1 MDSSLYLICS
11 WVAAI
16 SFLTILATLLFMV
29 YKKNRSVTAS
39 FSPPNW
45 KHQSYCEPS
54 LHLVEMEPSLD
65 SDEGNMDNCEPEQRL
80 EAFISRFNSE
90 LRKQRQEHIIT
101 NEDLKEKLYTS
112 ERASQGSSSGG
123 LPAVYIYCA
132 NTLQYSFA
140 SHLSMGFHRKG
151 IYASANSNET
161 LDVMEGAS
169 ASVVVFSKNYL
180 SSPSCLDKL
189 VRVLQCRRK
198 SGQLVV
204 PVFYDVSPSNVEVQ
218 EQESVDRISA
228 LQELREFT
236 GYQFREG
243 CSECELV
250 EEIVKDVYEKL
261 LPAEQIGISLRLLEI
276 EHLLCKQPWGIRR
289 LGIWGMPG
297 IGKTTLAKAVFDQIS
312 GGYEAFFFIKH
323 FDKAFNEKGLHCLLE
338 EHFGNILMDLPRVC
352 SSITRPSFPG
362 DILSKKRT
370 LVVLDDVQN
379 PLVAESFLGGFH
391 WFGPGSLIIIT
402 SRDKQVFRHCQIN
415 HVYEVQSLNEN
426 EALQLFSHH
435 AIGENIREKKFMK
448 LSMEVIDYAS
458 GNPLALSYY
467 GKELKGKKLSE
478 MRTTFLKHK
487 LRTPYKIQD
496 LFKRSYEA
504 LNDSEKNIFLDI
516 ACFFKGENVDYV
528 MQLLEGCGFLPH
540 IGIDVLVE
548 KCLVTI
554 SENRVKMHR
563 IIQDFGREIIN
574 GEVVQIERRRRLWEP
589 WTIKFLLEDDKLK
602 ANVKSTYTR
611 PLGTVDIEGIFLDA
625 SNLSFDVKSGA
636 FKHMLSLRFLKIYC
650 SSYEKDSRVLLPKG
664 LDSLP
669 YELRLLH
676 WENYPLKS
684 LPQKFDPCHL
694 VELNLSYSQLQKLW
708 GGTKNL
714 KMLKVVRL
722 CHSQQLT
729 DINDLCKAQD
739 LELLDLQ
746 GCTQL
751 QSFPAMGQ
759 LRLLRVV
766 NLSGCTEIRSFPE
779 VSPNI
784 KELHLQGTG
793 IRELPVS
800 TVTLS
805 SQVKLNRE
813 LSNLL
818 TEFPGVSDVINH
830 ERLTSLIKPVSAN
843 QHLGKLVRLN
853 MKDCVHLTSLPD
865 MADLELLQVLD
876 LSGCSNLNDIQG
888 FPRNLEELYLAG
900 TAIKE
905 FPQLPLSLEILNA
918 HGCVSLISIPI
929 GFEQL
934 PRYYTFSNCFGLSE
948 KVVNI
953 FVKNALTNVERLA
966 REYHQQQKLNKS
978 LAFSFIGPSP
988 AGENL
993 TFDMQPGSSVIIQ
1006 LGSSWRDTLG
1016 VAVLV
1021 QVTFSK
1027 DYCEASGGFNVT
1039 CVCRWKDKDYVS
1051 HKREKDFHC
1060 WPPEEEGVSK
1070 DHTFVFCDLD
1080 IHPGACEENDTGI
1093 LADLVVFEFFTVNKQ
1108 KKLLDES
1115 CTVTKCGVYVIT
1127 AADRDTSPNMTP
1139 SFDYLQELSDN
1150 DARNV
1155 YDGLDE
1161 DERTL
1166 FLYIA
1171 CLFNDEEAY
1180 LLAPLSN
1187 GLEISSG
1194 IKILTDKSLIH
1205 ISPYGVL
1212 VREGLLQK
1220 IGMEMIN
1227 RRRQAQALTNLADI
1241 AGVDSRKWDNNANMI
1256 ENLPHSFKMHSSM
1269 CLALKKLVD
1278 RVMKIF
1284 PEIEA
1289 ARPGSST
1296 AIQPLN
1302 EALEKAKLLLQY
1314 CSESSK
1320 LYMAVTGDDI
1330 LTRGSRSKKLL
1341 EQSLADIRTMV
1352 PTALAIQIL
1361 EVLQDLKSTE
1371 LSLESSEEEAGKDI
1385 RELMRQSTSSSVSSD
1400 EIRDFHFAALKLQLS
1415 TPEAVA
1421 VERRSL
1427 KSLYGKLGECEG
1439 NKRQILKYLLCLLK
1453 KHEKIIW
1460 RDHKDNS
1467 LTLHQSSNDSVC
1479 AGVADAGCS
1488 EEYNATL
1495 PEHFKC
1501 PLSLTVMYD
1510 PVIISSGHTFERM
1523 SIQKW
1528 FECNDSCPVSKRILD
1543 DFTLQSNVAMKDQ
1556 ISKWCSKKGLDV
1568 QDPAM
1573 KHVNASHNLDFSI
1586 PSFSSPLYNISD
1598 LSCFRSSDISSSF
1611 STESETEIR
1620 DSTHSEWEIE
1630 PLCELSKLPW
1640 NAQVKVVQDV
1650 RSLFEQDSKAARSMS
1665 PSKFIEPLVTF
1676 LKNAHERN
1684 GTDVVKDGLELL
1696 LTFLSGNRRAIDSL
1710 GEEVFEMLCVFLGSE
1725 LVAEETLNV
1734 LEVLSNHPHSL
1745 SKITST
1751 GSLSCLLKIAESGA
1765 ENLQEQAMIT
1775 LKKLCSSNEIC
1786 LEMVSLGFVQ
1796 KLTSFLQQNVFSKHS
1811 IIMLKNLCNTEKG
1824 RVCVTETP
1832 GCLASISDLLDSNV
1846 SEEVENAISI
1856 LLQLCVEKIEYCYLV
1871 VREGLNIYSS
1881 LLLISN
1887 NGTEEAKVGASELLR
1902 ALEEVEEV
1910 EEEEESST
1918 PQEEATTSQVVTH
1931 QEPITKPSPKNS
1943 GLFGLS
1949 FSISK
1954 KKIKL

>member
-1 MDSSLYLICS
+1 MDSSF
-11 WVAAI
+11 
-16 SFLTILATLLFMV
+16 FLLSTCAVIIGFFTIFVKV
-29 YKKNRSVTAS
+29 YKKFRSKPQIAS
-39 FSPPNW
+39 SPSPNW
-45 KHQSYCEPS
+45 KPQVSASSTPS
-54 LHLVEMEPSLD
+54 NDFQGISNESQLH
-65 SDEGNMDNCEPEQRL
+65 
-80 EAFISRFNSE
+80 
-90 LRKQRQEHIIT
+90 
-101 NEDLKEKLYTS
+101 
-112 ERASQGSSSGG
+112 
-123 LPAVYIYCA
+123 AVYIFCA
-132 NTLQYSFA
+132 DTLQYSFA
-140 SHLSMGFHRKG
+140 SHLSVDFRRKNF
-151 IYASANSNET
+151 ATFVNCNRT
-161 LDVMEGAS
+161 LDVIEGAS
-169 ASVVVFSKNYL
+169 ASVIVFSKDCL
-180 SSPSCLDKL
+180 SSASYLDKL
-189 VRVLQCRRK
+189 VTILQCQRK
-198 SGQLVV
+198 NNMLVV
-204 PVFYDVSPSNVEVQ
+204 PVFYGISPADVAVPE
-218 EQESVDRISA
+218 EHESADRISA
-228 LQELREFT
+228 LKELRDLPVH
-236 GYQFREG
+236 QSRE
-243 CSECELV
+243 ECNECQVV
-250 EEIVKDVYEKL
+250 EEIVSDVYEKL
-261 LPAEQIGISLRLLEI
+261 FSKEQIGIKSRLLEI
-276 EHLLCKQPWGIRR
+276 EQYLCKQPKGNIRR
-289 LGIWGMPG
+289 IGIWGMPG

-312 GGYEAFFFIKH
+312 GGYEASCFIKH
-323 FDKAFNEKGLHCLLE
+323 FDKAFHEKGLYGLLE
-338 EHFGNILMDLPRVC
+338 DHFGKLLKELSRVGAKL
-352 SSITRPSFPG
+352 R
-362 DILSKKRT
+362 KKRT
-370 LVVLDDVQN
+370 LVVLDDVHN
-379 PLVAESFLGGFH
+379 SGFAESFLRGFR
-391 WFGPGSLIIIT
+391 WFGPGSIVIVI
-402 SRDKQVFRHCQIN
+402 SRDKQVFRLCQIN

-426 EALQLFSHH
+426 EALELFSQR
-435 AIGENIREKKFMK
+435 AFGEGIRDQNLPKP
-448 LSMEVIDYAS
+448 SMEMIDYAN
-458 GNPLALSYY
+458 GNPFALSCY
-467 GKELKGKKLSE
+467 GNELKGMKLSE
-478 MRTTFLKHK
+478 METTFLELKR
-487 LRTPYKIQD
+487 RTTYKIHD
-496 LFKRSYEA
+496 LFKSSYDT
-504 LNDSEKNIFLDI
+504 LNDKEKNIFLDI
-516 ACFFKGENVDYV
+516 ACFFNGENVDYV

-540 IGIDVLVE
+540 VGIDVLVE
-548 KCLVTI
+548 KSLVTI
-554 SENRVKMHR
+554 SDKRVKMHR

-574 GEVVQIERRRRLWEP
+574 GEAVEMEQRRRLWEP
-589 WTIKFLLEDDKLK
+589 STIKFLLEGEKLK
-602 ANVKSTYTR
+602 AKEDVNATYTH
-611 PLGTVDIEGIFLDA
+611 PLGTEDIEAIFLDA
-625 SNLSFDVKSGA
+625 SNLSFDVNSAA
-636 FKHMLSLRFLKIYC
+636 FEDMLSLRFLKIYC
-650 SSYEKDSRVLLPKG
+650 SSYEKDSRVRLPKG
-664 LDSLP
+664 LEALSN
-669 YELRLLH
+669 ELRLLH

-684 LPQKFDPCHL
+684 LPQDFDPCHL

-729 DINDLCKAQD
+729 DISDLCKAQD
-739 LELLDLQ
+739 LEVLDLR

-751 QSFPAMGQ
+751 QNCPAMGQ
-759 LRLLRVV
+759 LRHLRVV
-766 NLSGCTEIRSFPE
+766 NLSGCTGIRSFPE

-784 KELHLQGTG
+784 EELYLQGTD
-793 IRELPVS
+793 I
-800 TVTLS
+800 
-805 SQVKLNRE
+805 LNPE
-813 LSNLL
+813 Q
-818 TEFPGVSDVINH
+818 
-830 ERLTSLIKPVSAN
+830 LTSLIKPVSAN

-853 MKDCVHLTSLPD
+853 MKDCVHLKSLPD
-865 MADLELLQVLD
+865 MADLESLQVLD
-876 LSGCSNLNDIQG
+876 LSGCSKLSVIQG
-888 FPRNLEELYLAG
+888 FPRNLKELYLGG
-900 TAIKE
+900 TAIE
-905 FPQLPLSLEILNA
+905 ELPQIPLGLEILNA
-918 HGCVSLISIPI
+918 HGQH
-929 GFEQL
+929 FW
-934 PRYYTFSNCFGLSE
+934 
-948 KVVNI
+948 
-953 FVKNALTNVERLA
+953 
-966 REYHQQQKLNKS
+966 EY
-978 LAFSFIGPSP
+978 
-988 AGENL
+988 L
-993 TFDMQPGSSVIIQ
+993 TFDIPSGSSVIIQ
-1006 LGSSWRDTLG
+1006 LGQNTLG
-1016 VAVLV
+1016 ISVLV

-1039 CVCRWKDKDYVS
+1039 CVCRWKDKNYVS

-1171 CLFNDEEAY
+1171 CLFNDEEAD

-1918 PQEEATTSQVVTH
+1918 PQGEATTSLVVTH

-1954 KKIKL
+1954 KKKKKIKL

>member
-1 MDSSLYLICS
+1 RHT
-11 WVAAI
+11 
-16 SFLTILATLLFMV
+16 LT
-29 YKKNRSVTAS
+29 
-39 FSPPNW
+39 
-45 KHQSYCEPS
+45 PS
-54 LHLVEMEPSLD
+54 
-65 SDEGNMDNCEPEQRL
+65 Q
-80 EAFISRFNSE
+80 
-90 LRKQRQEHIIT
+90 
-101 NEDLKEKLYTS
+101 
-112 ERASQGSSSGG
+112 SSS
-123 LPAVYIYCA
+123 
-132 NTLQYSFA
+132 
-140 SHLSMGFHRKG
+140 
-151 IYASANSNET
+151 
-161 LDVMEGAS
+161 
-169 ASVVVFSKNYL
+169 
-180 SSPSCLDKL
+180 
-189 VRVLQCRRK
+189 
-198 SGQLVV
+198 
-204 PVFYDVSPSNVEVQ
+204 
-218 EQESVDRISA
+218 
-228 LQELREFT
+228 
-236 GYQFREG
+236 
-243 CSECELV
+243 
-250 EEIVKDVYEKL
+250 
-261 LPAEQIGISLRLLEI
+261 ISLKDS
-276 EHLLCKQPWGIRR
+276 CK
-289 LGIWGMPG
+289 
-297 IGKTTLAKAVFDQIS
+297 
-312 GGYEAFFFIKH
+312 Y
-323 FDKAFNEKGLHCLLE
+323 
-338 EHFGNILMDLPRVC
+338 NI
-352 SSITRPSFPG
+352 
-362 DILSKKRT
+362 
-370 LVVLDDVQN
+370 
-379 PLVAESFLGGFH
+379 
-391 WFGPGSLIIIT
+391 IIIT

-415 HVYEVQSLNEN
+415 HVYEVQSLNAN

-487 LRTPYKIQD
+487 L
-496 LFKRSYEA
+496 
-504 LNDSEKNIFLDI
+504 
-516 ACFFKGENVDYV
+516 
-528 MQLLEGCGFLPH
+528 H
-540 IGIDVLVE
+540 
-548 KCLVTI
+548 
-554 SENRVKMHR
+554 
-563 IIQDFGREIIN
+563 
-574 GEVVQIERRRRLWEP
+574 
-589 WTIKFLLEDDKLK
+589 DKLK
-602 ANVKSTYTR
+602 ADVKSTYTR
-611 PLGTVDIEGIFLDA
+611 PL
-625 SNLSFDVKSGA
+625 
-636 FKHMLSLRFLKIYC
+636 
-650 SSYEKDSRVLLPKG
+650 
-664 LDSLP
+664 
-669 YELRLLH
+669 
-676 WENYPLKS
+676 
-684 LPQKFDPCHL
+684 
-694 VELNLSYSQLQKLW
+694 
-708 GGTKNL
+708 NL

-830 ERLTSLIKPVSAN
+830 ERLTSLIKPVSSN

-993 TFDMQPGSSVIIQ
+993 TFDMQPGSSVVIQ

-1127 AADRDTSPNMTP
+1127 AAERDTSPNMTP

-1385 RELMRQSTSSSVSSD
+1385 RELMRQSTSSSD

-1523 SIQKW
+1523 WIQKW

-1734 LEVLSNHPHSL
+1734 LEVLSNHPHRL

-1796 KLTSFLQQNVFSKHS
+1796 KLTSFLQQNVFSKYS

-1902 ALEEVEEV
+1902 ALEEVEE
-1910 EEEEESST
+1910 EESST
-1918 PQEEATTSQVVTH
+1918 PGGETTSLKWCRRDKRLDWKSLATL
-1931 QEPITKPSPKNS
+1931 SKNMKAMES
-1943 GLFGLS
+1943 LEVYSTLAHWETVLRGGLFRPRQGDEQES
-1949 FSISK
+1949 SR
-1954 KKIKL
+1954 

>member
-1 MDSSLYLICS
+1 
-11 WVAAI
+11 
-16 SFLTILATLLFMV
+16 
-29 YKKNRSVTAS
+29 
-39 FSPPNW
+39 
-45 KHQSYCEPS
+45 
-54 LHLVEMEPSLD
+54 MEPSLD

-101 NEDLKEKLYTS
+101 NEDLKAS
-112 ERASQGSSSGG
+112 SQGSSSGG

-1302 EALEKAKLLLQY
+1302 EA
-1314 CSESSK
+1314 
-1320 LYMAVTGDDI
+1320 
-1330 LTRGSRSKKLL
+1330 
-1341 EQSLADIRTMV
+1341 
-1352 PTALAIQIL
+1352 
-1361 EVLQDLKSTE
+1361 
-1371 LSLESSEEEAGKDI
+1371 
-1385 RELMRQSTSSSVSSD
+1385 
-1400 EIRDFHFAALKLQLS
+1400 
-1415 TPEAVA
+1415 
-1421 VERRSL
+1421 
-1427 KSLYGKLGECEG
+1427 
-1439 NKRQILKYLLCLLK
+1439 
-1453 KHEKIIW
+1453 
-1460 RDHKDNS
+1460 
-1467 LTLHQSSNDSVC
+1467 
-1479 AGVADAGCS
+1479 
-1488 EEYNATL
+1488 
-1495 PEHFKC
+1495 
-1501 PLSLTVMYD
+1501 
-1510 PVIISSGHTFERM
+1510 
-1523 SIQKW
+1523 
-1528 FECNDSCPVSKRILD
+1528 
-1543 DFTLQSNVAMKDQ
+1543 
-1556 ISKWCSKKGLDV
+1556 
-1568 QDPAM
+1568 
-1573 KHVNASHNLDFSI
+1573 
-1586 PSFSSPLYNISD
+1586 
-1598 LSCFRSSDISSSF
+1598 
-1611 STESETEIR
+1611 
-1620 DSTHSEWEIE
+1620 
-1630 PLCELSKLPW
+1630 
-1640 NAQVKVVQDV
+1640 
-1650 RSLFEQDSKAARSMS
+1650 
-1665 PSKFIEPLVTF
+1665 
-1676 LKNAHERN
+1676 
-1684 GTDVVKDGLELL
+1684 
-1696 LTFLSGNRRAIDSL
+1696 
-1710 GEEVFEMLCVFLGSE
+1710 
-1725 LVAEETLNV
+1725 
-1734 LEVLSNHPHSL
+1734 
-1745 SKITST
+1745 
-1751 GSLSCLLKIAESGA
+1751 
-1765 ENLQEQAMIT
+1765 
-1775 LKKLCSSNEIC
+1775 
-1786 LEMVSLGFVQ
+1786 
-1796 KLTSFLQQNVFSKHS
+1796 
-1811 IIMLKNLCNTEKG
+1811 
-1824 RVCVTETP
+1824 
-1832 GCLASISDLLDSNV
+1832 
-1846 SEEVENAISI
+1846 
-1856 LLQLCVEKIEYCYLV
+1856 
-1871 VREGLNIYSS
+1871 
-1881 LLLISN
+1881 
-1887 NGTEEAKVGASELLR
+1887 
-1902 ALEEVEEV
+1902 
-1910 EEEEESST
+1910 
-1918 PQEEATTSQVVTH
+1918 
-1931 QEPITKPSPKNS
+1931 
-1943 GLFGLS
+1943 
-1949 FSISK
+1949 
-1954 KKIKL
+1954 

>member
-1 MDSSLYLICS
+1 MD
-11 WVAAI
+11 
-16 SFLTILATLLFMV
+16 
-29 YKKNRSVTAS
+29 
-39 FSPPNW
+39 
-45 KHQSYCEPS
+45 
-54 LHLVEMEPSLD
+54 
-65 SDEGNMDNCEPEQRL
+65 
-80 EAFISRFNSE
+80 
-90 LRKQRQEHIIT
+90 
-101 NEDLKEKLYTS
+101 
-112 ERASQGSSSGG
+112 
-123 LPAVYIYCA
+123 
-132 NTLQYSFA
+132 
-140 SHLSMGFHRKG
+140 FHRKG
-151 IYASANSNET
+151 IYASANSN
-161 LDVMEGAS
+161 
-169 ASVVVFSKNYL
+169 
-180 SSPSCLDKL
+180 
-189 VRVLQCRRK
+189 CRRK

-204 PVFYDVSPSNVEVQ
+204 PVFYDISPSNVEV
-218 EQESVDRISA
+218 
-228 LQELREFT
+228 QELREFT
-236 GYQFREG
+236 GYQFRDAV
-243 CSECELV
+243 SANSWKILL
-250 EEIVKDVYEKL
+250 KDVYEKL
-261 LPAEQIGISLRLLEI
+261 LPAEQIGISLRILEI

-338 EHFGNILMDLPRVC
+338 EHFGNILMELPRVC

-435 AIGENIREKKFMK
+435 AIGENLREKKFMK

-478 MRTTFLKHK
+478 MRTTFLKLK

-516 ACFFKGENVDYV
+516 ACFFKGENVDHV
-528 MQLLEGCGFLPH
+528 MQLLEGCGFLPD
-540 IGIDVLVE
+540 IGIL
-548 KCLVTI
+548 
-554 SENRVKMHR
+554 M
-563 IIQDFGREIIN
+563 F
-574 GEVVQIERRRRLWEP
+574 LWR
-589 WTIKFLLEDDKLK
+589 
-602 ANVKSTYTR
+602 S
-611 PLGTVDIEGIFLDA
+611 GTVDIEGIFLDA

-650 SSYEKDSRVLLPKG
+650 SSYEKDSRVLLPRG

-676 WENYPLKS
+676 WEKYPLKS
-684 LPQKFDPCHL
+684 LPQNFDPCHL

-739 LELLDLQ
+739 LDLLDLR

-751 QSFPAMGQ
+751 QSCG
-759 LRLLRVV
+759 
-766 NLSGCTEIRSFPE
+766 SFPE

-784 KELHLQGTG
+784 KELHLQGTD
-793 IRELPVS
+793 IL
-800 TVTLS
+800 
-805 SQVKLNRE
+805 
-813 LSNLL
+813 
-818 TEFPGVSDVINH
+818 NH
-830 ERLTSLIKPVSAN
+830 EQLTSLIKPVSAN
-843 QHLGKLVRLN
+843 QHLGKLVGLN

-966 REYHQQQKLNKS
+966 REYHQKQKLDKS

-993 TFDMQPGSSVIIQ
+993 TFDMQSGSSVIIQ
-1006 LGSSWRDTLG
+1006 MGSSWRDTLG
-1016 VAVLV
+1016 IAVLV

-1039 CVCRWKDKDYVS
+1039 CVCRWKDKNYVS

-1060 WPPEEEGVSK
+1060 WPPEKEEGVSK

-1080 IHPGACEENDTGI
+1080 IHPSACEENDTGI

-1115 CTVTKCGVYVIT
+1115 FTVTKCGVYVIT

-1139 SFDYLQELSDN
+1139 SFSSSDYLQELSDN

-1161 DERTL
+1161 NERTL

-1171 CLFNDEEAY
+1171 CLFNDEEAD

-1241 AGVDSRKWDNNANMI
+1241 AGVDSRKWDNKANMI

-1289 ARPGSST
+1289 GAARPGSST
-1296 AIQPLN
+1296 AIQTLN
-1302 EALEKAKLLLQY
+1302 KALEKAKLLLQY

-1320 LYMAVTGDDI
+1320 LYMAVTGDAI
-1330 LTRGSRSKKLL
+1330 LSRGSRSKKLL

-1361 EVLQDLKSTE
+1361 EVLPDLKSTE
-1371 LSLESSEEEAGKDI
+1371 LSLESSEEDAGKDI
-1385 RELMRQSTSSSVSSD
+1385 RELIKRSTSSSVSSD

-1415 TPEAVA
+1415 TPETIVI
-1421 VERRSL
+1421 ERRSL
-1427 KSLYGKLGECEG
+1427 KSLFAKSGECKE
-1439 NKRQILKYLLCLLK
+1439 NKRQILKYLLYLLK

-1460 RDHKDNS
+1460 SDHKESS
-1467 LTLHQSSNDSVC
+1467 LRQHPSVNDSVS
-1479 AGVADAGCS
+1479 ASVAEAGCS
-1488 EEYNATL
+1488 EEHNNE
-1495 PEHFKC
+1495 EHNNDEQFKC

-1523 SIQKW
+1523 SIQRW
-1528 FECNDSCPVSKRILD
+1528 FDLGNDTCPVSKRVLD

-1556 ISKWCSKKGLDV
+1556 ISKWCKKHGLDV

-1573 KHVNASHNLDFSI
+1573 NASHNLDFSI
-1586 PSFSSPLYNISD
+1586 ASFTSSLYNIPD
-1598 LSCFRSSDISSSF
+1598 LSCFTSRDFSSSF
-1611 STESETEIR
+1611 STDSPSYSRMSTGGYFMPMQTIDSESGTEVT
-1620 DSTHSEWEIE
+1620 DSTHHSEVEIE

-1640 NAQVKVVQDV
+1640 DAQIKVVQDV
-1650 RSLFEQDSKAARSMS
+1650 RSLFEKDSRAVRSVS
-1665 PSKFIEPLVTF
+1665 PSKFLEPLITF

-1684 GTDVVKDGLELL
+1684 GTEGDVVKCGLDLL
-1696 LTFLSGNRRAIDSL
+1696 LTFLSGNRKAIESL
-1710 GEEVFEMLCVFLGSE
+1710 KEDLFEMLCVFLGSE
-1725 LVAEETLNV
+1725 LVAEEALNV
-1734 LEVLSNHPHSL
+1734 LEVLSNHPQSL

-1751 GSLSCLLKIAESGA
+1751 SSLSSLLKIAESGA

-1775 LKKLCSSNEIC
+1775 LKNLSASNEIC
-1786 LEMVSLGFVQ
+1786 VEMVSLDFVQ
-1796 KLTSFLQQNVFSKHS
+1796 KLTSFLQQKVFSKHS
-1811 IIMLKNLCNTEKG
+1811 IIILNYLCNTEKG
-1824 RVCVTETP
+1824 RVCITETP
-1832 GCLASISDLLDSNV
+1832 GCLTSIAELLDSNV
-1846 SEEVENAISI
+1846 PEEVENAISI

-1902 ALEEVEEV
+1902 ALAEV
-1910 EEEEESST
+1910 EEEESST
-1918 PQEEATTSQVVTH
+1918 PGGATTSLVVTPVTQ
-1931 QEPITKPSPKNS
+1931 QEPITTPCPKNS
-1943 GLFGLS
+1943 ASESELLEANVPEELENAIAMCREDRVLLSCQAAVKAVRELVLWSTSYSVSSDEIRDFHCAALKLRLSTPEAIVTERSILNSLFTKLEEWEGNKRQVLKYLLCLIRKSYEELTKRTLSQSIILSLIDYMCAGAAEAGCSEEHDATLRSNLNDLSLKGMYDPGIISTGHNFKRMWFQKWLHEEVYSTLAHWETVLRGGLFRPQQGDEQDSEAEHLQELCLRS
-1949 FSISK
+1949 GER
-1954 KKIKL
+1954 

>member
-1 MDSSLYLICS
+1 MRID
-11 WVAAI
+11 
-16 SFLTILATLLFMV
+16 TT
-29 YKKNRSVTAS
+29 
-39 FSPPNW
+39 
-45 KHQSYCEPS
+45 
-54 LHLVEMEPSLD
+54 
-65 SDEGNMDNCEPEQRL
+65 QR
-80 EAFISRFNSE
+80 
-90 LRKQRQEHIIT
+90 
-101 NEDLKEKLYTS
+101 
-112 ERASQGSSSGG
+112 
-123 LPAVYIYCA
+123 
-132 NTLQYSFA
+132 
-140 SHLSMGFHRKG
+140 
-151 IYASANSNET
+151 
-161 LDVMEGAS
+161 
-169 ASVVVFSKNYL
+169 
-180 SSPSCLDKL
+180 
-189 VRVLQCRRK
+189 
-198 SGQLVV
+198 
-204 PVFYDVSPSNVEVQ
+204 
-218 EQESVDRISA
+218 
-228 LQELREFT
+228 
-236 GYQFREG
+236 
-243 CSECELV
+243 
-250 EEIVKDVYEKL
+250 
-261 LPAEQIGISLRLLEI
+261 
-276 EHLLCKQPWGIRR
+276 
-289 LGIWGMPG
+289 
-297 IGKTTLAKAVFDQIS
+297 
-312 GGYEAFFFIKH
+312 
-323 FDKAFNEKGLHCLLE
+323 
-338 EHFGNILMDLPRVC
+338 
-352 SSITRPSFPG
+352 
-362 DILSKKRT
+362 
-370 LVVLDDVQN
+370 
-379 PLVAESFLGGFH
+379 
-391 WFGPGSLIIIT
+391 
-402 SRDKQVFRHCQIN
+402 
-415 HVYEVQSLNEN
+415 
-426 EALQLFSHH
+426 
-435 AIGENIREKKFMK
+435 
-448 LSMEVIDYAS
+448 
-458 GNPLALSYY
+458 
-467 GKELKGKKLSE
+467 
-478 MRTTFLKHK
+478 
-487 LRTPYKIQD
+487 
-496 LFKRSYEA
+496 
-504 LNDSEKNIFLDI
+504 
-516 ACFFKGENVDYV
+516 
-528 MQLLEGCGFLPH
+528 
-540 IGIDVLVE
+540 
-548 KCLVTI
+548 
-554 SENRVKMHR
+554 
-563 IIQDFGREIIN
+563 
-574 GEVVQIERRRRLWEP
+574 
-589 WTIKFLLEDDKLK
+589 
-602 ANVKSTYTR
+602 
-611 PLGTVDIEGIFLDA
+611 
-625 SNLSFDVKSGA
+625 
-636 FKHMLSLRFLKIYC
+636 
-650 SSYEKDSRVLLPKG
+650 
-664 LDSLP
+664 
-669 YELRLLH
+669 
-676 WENYPLKS
+676 
-684 LPQKFDPCHL
+684 
-694 VELNLSYSQLQKLW
+694 
-708 GGTKNL
+708 
-714 KMLKVVRL
+714 
-722 CHSQQLT
+722 
-729 DINDLCKAQD
+729 
-739 LELLDLQ
+739 
-746 GCTQL
+746 
-751 QSFPAMGQ
+751 
-759 LRLLRVV
+759 
-766 NLSGCTEIRSFPE
+766 
-779 VSPNI
+779 
-784 KELHLQGTG
+784 
-793 IRELPVS
+793 
-800 TVTLS
+800 
-805 SQVKLNRE
+805 
-813 LSNLL
+813 
-818 TEFPGVSDVINH
+818 
-830 ERLTSLIKPVSAN
+830 
-843 QHLGKLVRLN
+843 
-853 MKDCVHLTSLPD
+853 
-865 MADLELLQVLD
+865 
-876 LSGCSNLNDIQG
+876 
-888 FPRNLEELYLAG
+888 
-900 TAIKE
+900 
-905 FPQLPLSLEILNA
+905 
-918 HGCVSLISIPI
+918 
-929 GFEQL
+929 
-934 PRYYTFSNCFGLSE
+934 
-948 KVVNI
+948 
-953 FVKNALTNVERLA
+953 
-966 REYHQQQKLNKS
+966 
-978 LAFSFIGPSP
+978 
-988 AGENL
+988 
-993 TFDMQPGSSVIIQ
+993 
-1006 LGSSWRDTLG
+1006 
-1016 VAVLV
+1016 
-1021 QVTFSK
+1021 
-1027 DYCEASGGFNVT
+1027 
-1039 CVCRWKDKDYVS
+1039 
-1051 HKREKDFHC
+1051 
-1060 WPPEEEGVSK
+1060 
-1070 DHTFVFCDLD
+1070 
-1080 IHPGACEENDTGI
+1080 
-1093 LADLVVFEFFTVNKQ
+1093 
-1108 KKLLDES
+1108 
-1115 CTVTKCGVYVIT
+1115 
-1127 AADRDTSPNMTP
+1127 
-1139 SFDYLQELSDN
+1139 
-1150 DARNV
+1150 
-1155 YDGLDE
+1155 
-1161 DERTL
+1161 
-1166 FLYIA
+1166 
-1171 CLFNDEEAY
+1171 
-1180 LLAPLSN
+1180 
-1187 GLEISSG
+1187 
-1194 IKILTDKSLIH
+1194 
-1205 ISPYGVL
+1205 
-1212 VREGLLQK
+1212 
-1220 IGMEMIN
+1220 
-1227 RRRQAQALTNLADI
+1227 
-1241 AGVDSRKWDNNANMI
+1241 I
-1256 ENLPHSFKMHSSM
+1256 ENMSYSFKMHSSM

-1385 RELMRQSTSSSVSSD
+1385 RELMRQSTSSSD

-1523 SIQKW
+1523 WIQKW

-1734 LEVLSNHPHSL
+1734 LEVLSNHPHRL

>member
-1 MDSSLYLICS
+1 
-11 WVAAI
+11 
-16 SFLTILATLLFMV
+16 
-29 YKKNRSVTAS
+29 
-39 FSPPNW
+39 
-45 KHQSYCEPS
+45 
-54 LHLVEMEPSLD
+54 
-65 SDEGNMDNCEPEQRL
+65 
-80 EAFISRFNSE
+80 
-90 LRKQRQEHIIT
+90 
-101 NEDLKEKLYTS
+101 
-112 ERASQGSSSGG
+112 
-123 LPAVYIYCA
+123 
-132 NTLQYSFA
+132 
-140 SHLSMGFHRKG
+140 
-151 IYASANSNET
+151 
-161 LDVMEGAS
+161 
-169 ASVVVFSKNYL
+169 
-180 SSPSCLDKL
+180 
-189 VRVLQCRRK
+189 
-198 SGQLVV
+198 
-204 PVFYDVSPSNVEVQ
+204 
-218 EQESVDRISA
+218 
-228 LQELREFT
+228 
-236 GYQFREG
+236 
-243 CSECELV
+243 
-250 EEIVKDVYEKL
+250 
-261 LPAEQIGISLRLLEI
+261 
-276 EHLLCKQPWGIRR
+276 
-289 LGIWGMPG
+289 
-297 IGKTTLAKAVFDQIS
+297 
-312 GGYEAFFFIKH
+312 
-323 FDKAFNEKGLHCLLE
+323 
-338 EHFGNILMDLPRVC
+338 
-352 SSITRPSFPG
+352 
-362 DILSKKRT
+362 
-370 LVVLDDVQN
+370 
-379 PLVAESFLGGFH
+379 
-391 WFGPGSLIIIT
+391 
-402 SRDKQVFRHCQIN
+402 
-415 HVYEVQSLNEN
+415 
-426 EALQLFSHH
+426 
-435 AIGENIREKKFMK
+435 
-448 LSMEVIDYAS
+448 MEVIDYAS

-487 LRTPYKIQD
+487 L
-496 LFKRSYEA
+496 
-504 LNDSEKNIFLDI
+504 
-516 ACFFKGENVDYV
+516 
-528 MQLLEGCGFLPH
+528 H
-540 IGIDVLVE
+540 
-548 KCLVTI
+548 
-554 SENRVKMHR
+554 
-563 IIQDFGREIIN
+563 
-574 GEVVQIERRRRLWEP
+574 
-589 WTIKFLLEDDKLK
+589 DKLK
-602 ANVKSTYTR
+602 ADVKSTYTR
-611 PLGTVDIEGIFLDA
+611 PL
-625 SNLSFDVKSGA
+625 
-636 FKHMLSLRFLKIYC
+636 
-650 SSYEKDSRVLLPKG
+650 
-664 LDSLP
+664 
-669 YELRLLH
+669 
-676 WENYPLKS
+676 
-684 LPQKFDPCHL
+684 
-694 VELNLSYSQLQKLW
+694 
-708 GGTKNL
+708 NL

-739 LELLDLQ
+739 LELLDLR

-751 QSFPAMGQ
+751 QSLPAMGQ

-830 ERLTSLIKPVSAN
+830 ERLTSLIKPVSSN

-993 TFDMQPGSSVIIQ
+993 TFDMQPGSSVVIQ

-1016 VAVLV
+1016 IAVLV

-1127 AADRDTSPNMTP
+1127 AAERDTSPNMTP

-1256 ENLPHSFKMHSSM
+1256 ENLPHSFKVCSISANPLGLMMMHSSM

-1385 RELMRQSTSSSVSSD
+1385 RELMRQSTSSSD

-1523 SIQKW
+1523 WIQKW

-1734 LEVLSNHPHSL
+1734 LEVLSNHPHRL

-1943 GLFGLS
+1943 ASESELLEANVPKELENAIAMCREDRVLLS
-1949 FSISK
+1949 CEAAVKAVRELVLWSTSYSVSSDEIRDFHCAAL
-1954 KKIKL
+1954 KLRL